1 MTDLFID
8 IVIVSLIAGGMFGA
22 IALFGK
28 IFSKISAR
36 LKVLLYALLALRLI
50 LPLSWSFT
58 LPFTLPDSIGQ
69 TNQGSASPQEKP
81 SQNLASDGVLFKAPR
96 PDQSAKVDLP
106 AQNEMS
112 PDQNPD
118 LTKPAGQTKSSP
130 LQRTPWSALMQRS
143 GPFLSALSGIWIAG
157 MIFTLSYGLFRLLRI
172 RSKLASAL
180 PLADRIWKSDQI
192 QEPFVWGLWHWKIF
206 VPATIDP
213 SLLPSIEAHEKTH
226 ITRLDPLWK
235 TLAFILLAVYWFNP
249 VLWFAY
255 VNLNKEIE
263 KACDE
268 QTVADMDD
276 AAKADYASA
285 LLQCTLPGR
294 KRQLFL
300 VPCFGALSIK
310 ERIRLILTPPAH
322 SKTALAGVC
331 AMAVVLTGCLGTPA
345 EKASASLSMNIN
357 ESDMWYSSPV
367 FRPVQNEVI
376 LKADQTDSTF
386 KIQAV
391 SLNQHQLIGDPLEL
405 TGNDSVTISNVTND
419 FRLWI
424 LRDSSKEKDQT
435 NDQSRDISLNIE
447 GASMVEE
454 NEVINSIKTAYVGDP
469 SAIGK
474 VEGALPYPPDWTI
487 ESTSLQ
493 TEKEPYGMT
502 IYFNQPPNSS
512 GIEPIILPDCVQFAF
527 RSIANLQTITFI
539 NNKGDQKIIRSFDR
553 FELMN
558 RLQIKIG
565 QDDIVRLEV
574 HYPPGENNCVYTG
587 DIPFRQGELFN
598 CAIMNQ
604 TGDVTI
610 EAYTKDGKCVFSK
623 TTQIENLLAEPLT
636 EDGWTIAIVPVFNDQ
651 P

>member
-8 IVIVSLIAGGMFGA
+8 IVIVSLVASVMFGA
-22 IALFGK
+22 ILLFDK
-28 IFSKISAR
+28 TFSKTSTR
-36 LKVLLYALLALRLI
+36 LKILLYGLLALRLV

-69 TNQGSASPQEKP
+69 TNRNSDSTQEQYD
-81 SQNLASDGVLFKAPR
+81 QNYASDSALFKTIQL
-96 PDQSAKVDLP
+96 DQAAKVDLS
-106 AQNEMS
+106 AHNEIN
-112 PDQNPD
+112 PDQNSS
-118 LTKPAGQTKSSP
+118 LTKPADQTKSSS
-130 LQRTPWSALMQRS
+130 LQLAFWSALIQRS
-143 GPFLSALSGIWIAG
+143 QPLLSALSGIWIAG
-157 MIFTLSYGLFRLLRI
+157 IFLILGYGLFRLLRI
-172 RSKLASAL
+172 QYKLAAAL
-180 PLADRIWKSDQI
+180 PLTDRIWKSDQI

-206 VPATIDP
+206 VPTTMD
-213 SLLPSIEAHEKTH
+213 SNLLPSIETHETTH
-226 ITRLDPLWK
+226 IARLDPLWK
-235 TLAFILLAVYWFNP
+235 ALAFVLLAVYWFNP
-249 VLWFAY
+249 ILWFAY
-255 VNLNKEIE
+255 TTLNKEIE

-268 QTVADMDD
+268 QAVADMDG

-294 KRQLFL
+294 KRQLLL

-310 ERIRLILTPPAH
+310 ERIRLIHTPPAH
-322 SKTALAGVC
+322 SKTALAAAC

-345 EKASASLSMNIN
+345 EKASAYLSMNIN
-357 ESDMWYSSPV
+357 ESDIWYSSPV
-367 FRPVQNEVI
+367 FHPVQNEVI

-391 SLNQHQLIGDPLEL
+391 SLNRHQLIGDPLEL
-405 TGNDSVTISNVTND
+405 TGDDSVTLSNVTDD

-424 LRDSSKEKDQT
+424 LRDSSKKKDQT
-435 NDQSRDISLNIE
+435 NDQSRAVSLNIE

-454 NEVINSIKTAYVGDP
+454 NEVINSVKTAYVGDP
-469 SAIGK
+469 SAVGK

-502 IYFNQPPNSS
+502 ISFNQPNSPS
-512 GIEPIILPDCVQFAF
+512 MEPIILSDCALFAF
-527 RSIANLQTITFI
+527 RSIANLQTLTFI
-539 NNKGDQKIIRSFDR
+539 NNKADQKSIRSFDR
-553 FELMN
+553 VELMN

-565 QDDIVRLEV
+565 RDDIVRLEV

-587 DIPFRQGELFN
+587 DIPIRQGELFT
-598 CAIMNQ
+598 CAVTNQ

-610 EAYTKDGKCVFSK
+610 DAYTKDGKCVFSK
-623 TTQIENLLAEPLT
+623 TTQIENLLAEPIT